1 MLEKIWI
8 KRFKKGPMDSVRSAQ
23 LIAGK
28 GIATNANIGGKRQVT
43 ILSAECWSTVMRDL
57 GIDFDPS
64 ERRANLLISE
74 IELANTRGKILQIG
88 ACRIRIHGELRPC
101 ERMDEVFAGL
111 KDRLKRDWAGGVYGE
126 VLDDGVIQVGDA
138 TRWLD

>member
-64 ERRANLLISE
+64 ER
-74 IELANTRGKILQIG
+74 
-88 ACRIRIHGELRPC
+88 
-101 ERMDEVFAGL
+101 
-111 KDRLKRDWAGGVYGE
+111 
-126 VLDDGVIQVGDA
+126 
-138 TRWLD
+138 

>member
-1 MLEKIWI
+1 
-8 KRFKKGPMDSVRSAQ
+8 MDSVNSAQ

-43 ILSAECWSTVMRDL
+43 ILSAERWSTVMRDL
-57 GIDFDPS
+57 EIDFDPS